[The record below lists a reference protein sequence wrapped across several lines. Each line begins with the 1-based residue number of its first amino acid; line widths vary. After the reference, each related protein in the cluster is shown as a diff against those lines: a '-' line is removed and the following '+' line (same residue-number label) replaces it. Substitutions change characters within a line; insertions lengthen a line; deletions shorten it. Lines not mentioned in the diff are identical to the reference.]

1 MGGCRQAFS
10 ITNKKSI
17 NGTEKEKGRG
27 RAGCPRRED
36 GRNQRGLP
44 DLTAKVIPRG
54 YRRKR
59 STRRSFCALTATEM
73 R

>member
-1 MGGCRQAFS
+1 MIGNFQDEKKKCLYGCGCRQACS

-36 GRNQRGLP
+36 G
-44 DLTAKVIPRG
+44 
-54 YRRKR
+54 
-59 STRRSFCALTATEM
+59 
-73 R
+73 

>member
-36 GRNQRGLP
+36 GRNQRGCR
-44 DLTAKVIPRG
+44 T
-54 YRRKR
+54 
-59 STRRSFCALTATEM
+59 
-73 R
+73 

>member
-1 MGGCRQAFS
+1 MGGCRQACS

-36 GRNQRGLP
+36 GRNQRGCRTGRQRLSQE
-44 DLTAKVIPRG
+44 DTAESGTLAGV
-54 YRRKR
+54 
-59 STRRSFCALTATEM
+59 FAL
-73 R
+73 